1 MSANRVYISNLNFNT
16 TEDELLEH
24 FKKYEVVSVLIPSQ
38 TVRFFRNNQVRPLG
52 IAYAEFPSHEKA
64 QEAIEALNGESL
76 KNRQLRLKPYVPY
89 SPEKVSRKVSKSNA
103 FSNLRKSRKESRDV
117 LISSSGPVETDAAE
131 LEEIA
136 RPEVLPEA
144 SNESSPRASGS
155 QLRNNVCDETVVTT
169 EAVIKTEA
177 ANTKVRNGKGKAEDS
192 NSSHPNPPEVVYCND
207 TIYLGY
213 LPKDIDDL
221 QIRDYLEGYHPNE
234 IWIFRTRPKGKHIQ
248 LHRHFMAAL
257 VTIKTKENLEDVVE
271 SLSKKKFHSKKIIV
285 RRARLSKL
293 KEVQSMADSQS
304 SEQLD
309 VDILPLAENEA
320 EAQQQDML
328 PAKGAVAR
336 STDCVAAGS
345 AEAHVQE
352 QTEKQDQQQVIA
364 A

>member
-24 FKKYEVVSVLIPSQ
+24 FKNYEVVSVLIPSQ

-52 IAYAEFPSHEKA
+52 IAYAEFPSREKA
-64 QEAIEALNGESL
+64 HDAIEALNGESL

-131 LEEIA
+131 LEELA
-136 RPEVLPEA
+136 RPEVLPEV
-144 SNESSPRASGS
+144 SNESSPRVSES
-155 QLRNNVCDETVVTT
+155 QLRNVVCGETVVTT

-177 ANTKVRNGKGKAEDS
+177 GNTEFKNGKARADDS
-192 NSSHPNPPEVVYCND
+192 NEPEIAYCND

-221 QIRDYLEGYHPNE
+221 QIRDYLEGYYPNE

-257 VTIKTKENLEDVVE
+257 VTIKTKESLEDVVE

-320 EAQQQDML
+320 EAQQQDMH
-328 PAKGAVAR
+328 PAKGAVER
-336 STDCVAAGS
+336 STVNVAAGS
-345 AEAHVQE
+345 AEVHVQE
-352 QTEKQDQQQVIA
+352 QTEKQDQQQAIA
-364 A
+364 V